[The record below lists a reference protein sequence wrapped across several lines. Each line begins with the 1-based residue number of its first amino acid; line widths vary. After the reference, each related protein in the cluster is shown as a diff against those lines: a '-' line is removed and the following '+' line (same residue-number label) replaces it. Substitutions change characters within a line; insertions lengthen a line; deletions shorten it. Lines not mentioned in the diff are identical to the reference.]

1 MTAVRLLFVL
11 LSLTWPPLLPVA
23 VLPATAQTQAVA
35 GENLPKTQNA
45 ASSQY
50 VGSETCKGC
59 HEDQYKQIEI
69 TQHWNT
75 NLKGTSAQKV
85 AGQEWHG
92 CESCHGP
99 GSAHVEGGGDKT
111 KIFTFKGVTAEQI
124 SNRCLTCH
132 ASSHPNFQRSVH
144 YKADVG
150 CTSCHSP
157 HQPKSEVN
165 LLKAKTPDLCYG
177 CHNDAKADFNRP
189 FHHRVNE
196 GLMQCSDCHNVHDSF
211 PTATK
216 LTVSQ
221 NQICVKCHA
230 EKAGPFV
237 FEHLPVKTEGCMS
250 CHVPHGSNNQR
261 LLTRNNVNNMCM
273 ECHGLS
279 TFPTLH
285 NQSNKYQACTL
296 CHTQIHGSNAS
307 NVFFR

>member
-1 MTAVRLLFVL
+1 MIPYRCKIVVLAWAAMLF
-11 LSLTWPPLLPVA
+11 TFGGVA
-23 VLPATAQTQAVA
+23 AAQAEKAA
-35 GENLPKTQNA
+35 GGSTPKPDSA
-45 ASSQY
+45 AGSQY

-59 HEDQYKQIEI
+59 HEDQYKQIEK

-75 NLKGTSAQKV
+75 NLKSAAPKKV
-85 AGQEWHG
+85 AEQEWHG

-111 KIFTFKGVTAEQI
+111 KIFTFKGVTAVQI
-124 SNRCLTCH
+124 SDRCLSCH
-132 ASSHPNFQRSVH
+132 ATTHPNFQRSVH
-144 YKADVG
+144 YKSDVS
-150 CTSCHSP
+150 CLTCHSP
-157 HQPKSEVN
+157 HNSKSEVN
-165 LLKAKTPDLCYG
+165 LLTASTQTQLCYG

-196 GLMQCSDCHNVHDSF
+196 GLMTCNDCHNVHDSF

-221 NQICVKCHA
+221 DQICLKCHA
-230 EKAGPFV
+230 EKRGPFV

-261 LLTRNNVNNMCM
+261 LLTRNNVNNMCI

-279 TFPTLH
+279 TFATLH
-285 NQSNKYQACTL
+285 NQSTKYTACTM